1 MTSMRVDNIGIFRE
15 NCKYWPRIV
24 SYDDWSDVYHII
36 EFEKESDSPTK
47 PSHQDDNGDRDG
59 CAFIICIVIAVVL
72 YYCFLRF

>member
-1 MTSMRVDNIGIFRE
+1 MTSMRVDMVDTSRE
-15 NCKYWPRIV
+15 YCKSWPRVV

-36 EFEKESDSPTK
+36 EFEKGSDSPTK

-59 CAFIICIVIAVVL
+59 CAFIICSVIAVVL